1 MRTRPERPHDPAAGA
16 LVPTVRRATPAD
28 APRLAWI
35 RTSTWRATYAEIIG
49 PHALERISRH
59 DGERM
64 RRAVA
69 QQRAGHAVWV
79 IEDHQG
85 TVFGYAWIGPQTDR
99 SVHVAR
105 AEHDHIAFLGEV
117 YELYLHPRWHGRGAG
132 TTLLVH
138 AIWDLVDAGLHP
150 VMLWVLG
157 ENTAQLFYES
167 TGGVRF
173 ATREVEV
180 GGRAMQKVAY
190 GWHEQL
196 PLP

>member
-1 MRTRPERPHDPAAGA
+1 MRTRPVRPRDPASGLA
-16 LVPTVRRATPAD
+16 PTIRRATPAD

-35 RTSTWRATYAEIIG
+35 RTTTWRAAYANIIG
-49 PHALERISRH
+49 AHALDRLARN

-69 QQRAGHAVWV
+69 QQRAGHSVWL

-85 TVFGYAWIGPQTDR
+85 TAFGYAWTGPQTDR
-99 SVHVAR
+99 SVR
-105 AEHDHIAFLGEV
+105 ADVSFLGEV
-117 YELYLHPRWHGRGAG
+117 YELYLHPRWHRQGAG
-132 TTLLVH
+132 TMLLVR
-138 AIWDLVDAGLHP
+138 AIWGLVDAGLHP

-157 ENTAQLFYES
+157 ENTAQHFYEAA
-167 TGGVRF
+167 GGVRF
-173 ATREVEV
+173 ATRRVDV
-180 GGRAMQKVAY
+180 GGREMTKVAY